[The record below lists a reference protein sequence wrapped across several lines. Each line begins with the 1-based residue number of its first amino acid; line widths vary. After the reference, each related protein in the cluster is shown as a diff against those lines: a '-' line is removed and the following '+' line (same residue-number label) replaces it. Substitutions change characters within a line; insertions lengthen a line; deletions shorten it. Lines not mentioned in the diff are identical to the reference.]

1 MDNRQR
7 GIGSIPVRKL
17 QSGGFT
23 GTDEDYRN
31 AYELSR
37 PAPDYGPPR
46 PVTASPIANIGPGM
60 YYSLQQPSPNLSHSE
75 YLKALAKD
83 PEFIK
88 FKEDN
93 PHAAAEFEN
102 MNPAVENR
110 TFNRA
115 KAFEP
120 FHTRE
125 QISPDQQFDVAT
137 QTFFTPRKNWAGT
150 KIDEYGRAG
159 QEKQLENVY
168 RQLDAID
175 QLNTTQARNAGRELL
190 PSERMRAVGIK
201 DDFTESGPG
210 ILLYDPAKGRG
221 EIVNS
226 GSLSLLFERGDPAA
240 AYEQA
245 KNSLPYYQQQALLGI
260 EGPTTQAQER
270 RIVDTLVKNP
280 LPTLSFMEYGLGQF
294 APPNYGL
301 DPNIARRREENE
313 QREIKEKPLEY
324 FRDFLNLSPYQ
335 GGLPTIY
342 QFPELTTIKP
352 IKPLAAGGAVD
363 ASDDPMVLYA
373 QRASRP
379 GVGATELDAAAHQ
392 AELLRDYNVNPL
404 NRAAYTPGGRQLG
417 MREFTG
423 KYQTSGD
430 PIYSEDGSVPANMPS
445 VSQRPAY
452 KNTLSTQQLFDL
464 LALVSGDVPKKPPVQ
479 RFFTG
484 GIVDPAETARKS
496 YAGAQD
502 MYAYASKEFGAQ
514 DPRTQSA
521 LANMR
526 ASQAQ
531 MDQTLAALAK
541 PTPAPAAPPPAL
553 INDAGTIAST
563 PSPITPPA
571 PTYAQPTPSPEPGG
585 IYPAVMYSYIDPKT
599 GAVDYRNAGRTPPA
613 GMIGAT
619 NPNIY
624 GGQQNEFIGERGL
637 FAKGSAADLRPI
649 MNTVLAGKDPLVG
662 AVTVDQNI
670 GDVRLAGKSTDY
682 SYSQAGN
689 QLRVFDKNNNLVSS
703 IAVQGDQD
711 GTKLTFDDG
720 STFAKGVKNAAGSY
734 EGGLQIGGVAAGAF
748 KGLPPPPP
756 PPGGG
761 TPTVVG
767 GGGNDGIPTPISP
780 EVGVPD
786 DPLPDPFPL
795 PPSIPP
801 YEEGKPDP
809 RIVLG
814 DIASRNVV
822 DTRIPRADTVFANS
836 PVERTFDPVSQT
848 FRYPSSPTKTTP
860 ATGEFMSQFVP
871 GNVTLRRPQLLNIT
885 RGDVPSYD
893 QKTGTYTAPALSPSQ
908 YNAKMREQ
916 SLNIMNQVLS
926 GKTYTTA
933 EYYAL
938 LAAMRNGSFGDPSD
952 PNFKK
957 NMQEAVDRYVAARA
971 AAATPPPAPKT
982 ETITGGTGNDTIK
995 GGTGN
1000 DKQEDTSGD

>member
-1 MDNRQR
+1 M
-7 GIGSIPVRKL
+7 
-17 QSGGFT
+17 
-23 GTDEDYRN
+23 
-31 AYELSR
+31 
-37 PAPDYGPPR
+37 
-46 PVTASPIANIGPGM
+46 
-60 YYSLQQPSPNLSHSE
+60 
-75 YLKALAKD
+75 
-83 PEFIK
+83 
-88 FKEDN
+88 
-93 PHAAAEFEN
+93 
-102 MNPAVENR
+102 
-110 TFNRA
+110 
-115 KAFEP
+115 
-120 FHTRE
+120 
-125 QISPDQQFDVAT
+125 
-137 QTFFTPRKNWAGT
+137 
-150 KIDEYGRAG
+150 
-159 QEKQLENVY
+159 
-168 RQLDAID
+168 
-175 QLNTTQARNAGRELL
+175 
-190 PSERMRAVGIK
+190 
-201 DDFTESGPG
+201 
-210 ILLYDPAKGRG
+210 
-221 EIVNS
+221 
-226 GSLSLLFERGDPAA
+226 
-240 AYEQA
+240 
-245 KNSLPYYQQQALLGI
+245 
-260 EGPTTQAQER
+260 
-270 RIVDTLVKNP
+270 
-280 LPTLSFMEYGLGQF
+280 
-294 APPNYGL
+294 
-301 DPNIARRREENE
+301 
-313 QREIKEKPLEY
+313 
-324 FRDFLNLSPYQ
+324 
-335 GGLPTIY
+335 
-342 QFPELTTIKP
+342 
-352 IKPLAAGGAVD
+352 
-363 ASDDPMVLYA
+363 
-373 QRASRP
+373 
-379 GVGATELDAAAHQ
+379 
-392 AELLRDYNVNPL
+392 
-404 NRAAYTPGGRQLG
+404 
-417 MREFTG
+417 
-423 KYQTSGD
+423 
-430 PIYSEDGSVPANMPS
+430 
-445 VSQRPAY
+445 
-452 KNTLSTQQLFDL
+452 
-464 LALVSGDVPKKPPVQ
+464 
-479 RFFTG
+479 
-484 GIVDPAETARKS
+484 DPAETARKS

-662 AVTVDQNI
+662 AATVDQNI

-682 SYSQAGN
+682 NYSQAGN

-720 STFAKGVKNAAGSY
+720 STFAKGTKNAAGSY
-734 EGGLQIGGVAAGAF
+734 EGGLQVGGVAAGAF

-761 TPTVVG
+761 TSTLVG
-767 GGGNDGIPTPISP
+767 GGGNDGIPKPIPP
-780 EVGVPD
+780 EVNVPNA
-786 DPLPDPFPL
+786 PLPDPRTL
-795 PPSIPP
+795 PPPIPP
-801 YEEGKPDP
+801 YAEGKPDP

-814 DIASRNVV
+814 DIKTRSVV
-822 DTRIPRADTVFANS
+822 DTRIPRTDEAFANS
-836 PVERTFDPVSQT
+836 PVQRVFDEVSQT